1 MTFTIPKKQMSP
13 LAVVE
18 GANRNNLCEKTSFRS
33 FIFYFFPYFFICT
46 LFLSLSSKWSAL
58 RFDKQFDCSVQQTF
72 NEDQEY

>member
-13 LAVVE
+13 LAAVE

-33 FIFYFFPYFFICT
+33 FIFYFSPNFSICT
-46 LFLSLSSKWSAL
+46 LSSKWSAL